1 MQNKIPFMWTWEGRL
16 VRKGKNFR
24 YLALLHKKLTQQGV
38 AAWITRR
45 DFKFNNWKTRP
56 ALQNGAY

>member
-1 MQNKIPFMWTWEGRL
+1 MWRWEGRL

-24 YLALLHKKLTQQGV
+24 YLALLNKKLTQQGV